1 MKQALSKPNDTET
14 LFKRTGITLMEDER
28 LVSVCSIHEAIYWKG
43 VALLL
48 VGIIMLPSFMQN
60 LGILL
65 MIVGGIMLGIAW
77 LTRRFLILAATDKR
91 IFMRS
96 GIVYSD
102 MVELRYSQVE
112 SVEVGMTPIGQ
123 IFNYANVI
131 VTGTG
136 QRRIIVP
143 FIRDALTFRT
153 RVNEV
158 LVSKE

>member
-1 MKQALSKPNDTET
+1 MKRALSKPNDTET
-14 LFKRTGITLMEDER
+14 LFRRTGIKLMEDEK
-28 LVSVCSIHEAIYWKG
+28 LIAVCSIHEAIYWKG
-43 VALLL
+43 VAILLL
-48 VGIIMLPSFMQN
+48 GVLMLPSFMQN

-65 MIVGGIMLGIAW
+65 LIIGAIMLGIAW
-77 LTRRFLILAATDKR
+77 LMRRFLILAATDKR

-112 SVEVGMTPIGQ
+112 SVEIGMTPIGQ
-123 IFNYANVI
+123 VFNYANVI

-143 FIRDALTFRT
+143 FIRDAYIFRT

-158 LVSKE
+158 LVSRE